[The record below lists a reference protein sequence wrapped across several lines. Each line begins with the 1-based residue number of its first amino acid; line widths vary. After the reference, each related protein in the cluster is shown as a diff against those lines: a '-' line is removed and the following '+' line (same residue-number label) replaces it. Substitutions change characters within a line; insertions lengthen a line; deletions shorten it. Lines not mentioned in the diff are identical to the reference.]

1 MVRDASP
8 SAGSGP
14 EPPNDIS
21 ALYNYA
27 SRLEE
32 EIQSFKPMQQQVR
45 KSTTRSSKPSV
56 STSPSFPD
64 ISSFRSDETLNG
76 SPAELPQTTQP
87 PSVPSKEKTEPES
100 RPSGSTHT
108 LQIAD
113 DPAEEVNEED
123 EEEYESSEYTDDE
136 SVADEDRS
144 VIPEVALVVPT
155 TDDPTLPA
163 ITFRSFLLGSFF
175 TLLAAGTGQF
185 YFFRSANIILSPFF
199 IILSAYPMGRFLAR
213 VLPKVKILG
222 IPLNPGPFNVK
233 EHTVITVCASTSLYF
248 AYAIEILSTQLLYYN
263 TDIGPLGSILLLWT
277 TQCLGYGMAGFLRKW
292 LVYPAAMWWPAN
304 LPYVTLYTTLHSL
317 GNKELNRKRFRFFT
331 KAFVIM
337 FVYTLIPG
345 WLAPSLTSVAVLCL
359 AWGGPSGTLDPFIAQ
374 LGSGYYGG
382 GVLNFT
388 LDWNYIATLGPLYTP
403 LWSQLNIIGSM
414 LVYTWVITP
423 LMYKSGIWD
432 AKTFPIFSTKGFT
445 TNGTAY
451 NVSMILNST
460 DLVFNQTLYDNYSPF
475 RMSPYWVM
483 AYGVNFAALTAT
495 LVHVALYHG
504 PEIVRS
510 VKHSWLKSKARS
522 VIRRGS
528 TSGSSGSRGTDI
540 EGGTGSRP
548 ETPTVD
554 KSEQPIPET
563 SRSSTSSANRA
574 ATDPSGQP
582 SAAPAPDSKPRRW
595 RMKKPAM
602 FSKVVADGVGNTTDE
617 FDYETDVHMRLMSK
631 YAEVPTWWYMV
642 LFLSM
647 IGLSILTVHVWN
659 KQLQLEYWGILLAI
673 GIAMLFVLPVGLI
686 QAVSSWQVGLNVVTE
701 YVIGLIK
708 PGIPIGNVVFKTYGY
723 LASYQ
728 CLALISDLKLGLY
741 MKIPWRALF
750 AAQFYGTLLGSLV
763 NYAVMKILILSVDD
777 ITQYAREGIADDEQW
792 SARLTQIFFTASVIW
807 GAIGP
812 MRIFARGSP
821 YEVTNWFFLIG
832 AILPIP
838 FWLLHKKYPK
848 AGFAYVNWPIILNSA
863 PFAGQNGANTILS
876 PLIVSIVSQWWV
888 RSRHPKWY
896 EKYNFILSAALDA
909 GAMFMSVLIFV
920 VLTSNNVQYKFWA
933 LNPDPDKWITSEY
946 CLNKEVGR
954 VVFSP

>member
-1 MVRDASP
+1 MVRDAPP
-8 SAGSGP
+8 SGGGGSD
-14 EPPNDIS
+14 PPNDIS

-32 EIQSFKPMQQQVR
+32 EIESYQPQQQVR

-56 STSPSFPD
+56 SSVPD
-64 ISSFRSDETLNG
+64 ISSFRSDETLNS
-76 SPAELPQTTQP
+76 SPAELPQVTQS
-87 PSVPSKEKTEPES
+87 PSVPPKQNEPES
-100 RPSGSTHT
+100 RPSGSTHR
-108 LQIAD
+108 LQIAEE
-113 DPAEEVNEED
+113 PAEEAREED
-123 EEEYESSEYTDDE
+123 DEDYESSEYTDDE
-136 SVADEDRS
+136 SSVADEDRS
-144 VIPEVALVVPT
+144 VVPEVALVVPT

-163 ITFRSFLLGSFF
+163 LTFRSFLLGSFF

-213 VLPKVKILG
+213 VLPKIKILG

-233 EHTVITVCASTSLYF
+233 EHTVITVCASTSLYV

-263 TDIGPLGSILLLWT
+263 QDIGPLGSILLLWT

-304 LPYVTLYTTLHSL
+304 LPYVTLYTTLHSV

-331 KAFVIM
+331 RAFVFM

-359 AWGGPSGTLDPFIAQ
+359 AFGGPRGSLDPFIAQ

-423 LMYKSGIWD
+423 LMYRSGIWD

-510 VKHSWLKSKARS
+510 VKHSC
-522 VIRRGS
+522 
-528 TSGSSGSRGTDI
+528 
-540 EGGTGSRP
+540 
-548 ETPTVD
+548 
-554 KSEQPIPET
+554 
-563 SRSSTSSANRA
+563 
-574 ATDPSGQP
+574 
-582 SAAPAPDSKPRRW
+582 
-595 RMKKPAM
+595 
-602 FSKVVADGVGNTTDE
+602 TTDE

-631 YAEVPTWWYMV
+631 YAEVPTWWYML
-642 LFLSM
+642 LFVSM

-741 MKIPWRALF
+741 MKIPWRSLF

-777 ITQYAREGIADDEQW
+777 ISQYAREGIADDEQW

-812 MRIFARGSP
+812 MRIFGRGSP

-832 AILPIP
+832 AFLPIP

-888 RSRHPKWY
+888 RSKHPRWY

-909 GAMFMSVLIFV
+909 GAMFMSVLIFL
-920 VLTSNNVQYKFWA
+920 VLTSNNVQCKARAGDSHPTF
-933 LNPDPDKWITSEY
+933 LMIDLLQISS
-946 CLNKEVGR
+946 GH
-954 VVFSP
+954 